1 MSSKKK
7 MIVESIDNNNSN
19 SSSGNRNDVKM
30 LMNTLM
36 KIIKSNNNKNA
47 IDDKRETIIDIL
59 NQLKCLPLV
68 SVVDIDDND
77 DDGNYNNNDV
87 VQAKIIKK
95 KGKIVI
101 EKLFMKLRK
110 LNTDSVIETL
120 VEELLHKC
128 KHDDKGHVSKVS
140 TREGDDKDDISR
152 DAKPDGSNSR
162 SSNSNGENVKM
173 KKVISS
179 SSSSSSSS
187 KDDNNQIG
195 VRKTSRVVK
204 NKLSTYNEDE
214 LAEQNIIIDSTSVDG
229 TSNSSSYKGKSK
241 SIIEVSTKNQPIP
254 IKNKDGI
261 LYFPDYP
268 QFKPNLTPKEIL
280 QLGSFGGTYF
290 RVIHSG
296 VTGQTYHDAWK
307 EFPIDWY
314 DGLDIKKYISSPTYD
329 KSLNYYKAKC
339 GGDLNMWESSGWITE
354 VDPFIYDSCFF

>member
-7 MIVESIDNNNSN
+7 MIVEPIDDSISN
-19 SSSGNRNDVKM
+19 SKNYSNGTSSNRNDVKM
-30 LMNTLM
+30 LINTLM

-47 IDDKRETIIDIL
+47 IGDKRETIIDIL
-59 NQLKCLPLV
+59 NQLKYLPLV
-68 SVVDIDDND
+68 TVVDIIDND
-77 DDGNYNNNDV
+77 DDSNNNNGV
-87 VQAKIIKK
+87 VQATIMKK

-110 LNTDSVIETL
+110 LNTYSVIDTL
-120 VEELLHKC
+120 LEELLYKC
-128 KHDDKGHVSKVS
+128 KHDDKGHDNK
-140 TREGDDKDDISR
+140 EDISGDGNK
-152 DAKPDGSNSR
+152 DAKPDGSSSR
-162 SSNSNGENVKM
+162 SSNSNGGNVEM
-173 KKVISS
+173 KKKISS
-179 SSSSSSSS
+179 SSTGSGS

-204 NKLSTYNEDE
+204 NKVSTYNEDE
-214 LAEQNIIIDSTSVDG
+214 LAEQNIIIDSISIDG
-229 TSNSSSYKGKSK
+229 TTNSSSNKGQSK

-314 DGLDIKKYISSPTYD
+314 DGLDIKKCISSPTYD

-339 GGDLNMWESSGWITE
+339 GGDLHMWESSGWITE
-354 VDPFIYDSCFF
+354 VDPFGW

>member
-1 MSSKKK
+1 M
-7 MIVESIDNNNSN
+7 
-19 SSSGNRNDVKM
+19 
-30 LMNTLM
+30 
-36 KIIKSNNNKNA
+36 
-47 IDDKRETIIDIL
+47 
-59 NQLKCLPLV
+59 
-68 SVVDIDDND
+68 
-77 DDGNYNNNDV
+77 
-87 VQAKIIKK
+87 KK

-110 LNTDSVIETL
+110 LNTYSVIDTL
-120 VEELLHKC
+120 LAELLHKC
-128 KHDDKGHVSKVS
+128 KHDDKGHVSNS
-140 TREGDDKDDISR
+140 EGDDKEDISGDENK
-152 DAKPDGSNSR
+152 DAIPNGSSSR

-173 KKVISS
+173 KKVRS

-204 NKLSTYNEDE
+204 NKVSNYNEDE
-214 LAEQNIIIDSTSVDG
+214 LAEQNIIIDSTSKDG
-229 TSNSSSYKGKSK
+229 TTNSSSNKGQSK

-339 GGDLNMWESSGWITE
+339 GGDLHMWESSGWITE
-354 VDPFIYDSCFF
+354 VDPFGW